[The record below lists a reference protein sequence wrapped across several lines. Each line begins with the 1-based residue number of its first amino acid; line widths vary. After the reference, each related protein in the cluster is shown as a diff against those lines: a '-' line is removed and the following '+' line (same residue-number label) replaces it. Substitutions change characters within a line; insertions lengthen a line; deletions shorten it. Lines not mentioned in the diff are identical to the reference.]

1 MPEMSDSMAKD
12 NAREAGFED
21 SISALEEIVKQLETG
36 DLPLE
41 RALELFER
49 GVLLARRCQEQL
61 TVVEQRVEILL
72 RERGE
77 VKAGPFEMPREAEKP
92 EGEKSAA
99 PSAIPAGVEPQVA
112 LDYDDDIP
120 F

>member
-1 MPEMSDSMAKD
+1 MGDSMAKN

-21 SISALEEIVKQLETG
+21 SISRLERIVNELESG

-41 RALELFER
+41 RALELFEK
-49 GVLLARRCQEQL
+49 GVRLARRCQEQL
-61 TVVEQRVEILL
+61 AEVEQRVEILL

-77 VKAGPFEMPREAEKP
+77 VKAAPFEMQREAEKS
-92 EGEKSAA
+92 EGEKPIA
-99 PSAIPAGVEPQVA
+99 PSAIAAGAEPVVA
-112 LDYDDDIP
+112 PDYDDDIP

>member
-1 MPEMSDSMAKD
+1 MGDSMAKN

-21 SISALEEIVKQLETG
+21 SISALERIVKELESG

-41 RALELFER
+41 RALELFEK
-49 GVLLARRCQEQL
+49 GVRLARRCQEQL
-61 TVVEQRVEILL
+61 AEVEQRVEILL

-77 VKAGPFEMPREAEKP
+77 VKAAPFEMQREAEKS
-92 EGEKSAA
+92 EGEKPAG
-99 PSAIPAGVEPQVA
+99 PSAIAAGVEPAVA
-112 LDYDDDIP
+112 PDYDDDIP